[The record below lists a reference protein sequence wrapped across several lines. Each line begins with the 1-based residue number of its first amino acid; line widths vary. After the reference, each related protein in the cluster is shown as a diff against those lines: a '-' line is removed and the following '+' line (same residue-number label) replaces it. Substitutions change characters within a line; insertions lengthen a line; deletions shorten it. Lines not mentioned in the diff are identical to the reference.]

1 MGKDKENKIVDVTGV
16 ENTEGVTVP
25 GVTAP
30 TAAPIAYGAGI
41 ENLGYDDW
49 AAINVKDTTADYKNA
64 QAALDLNYKTEMATY
79 GENAERMYQMGLS
92 GSGVS
97 DIYGANAYSAYLAAS
112 NDLKLRQIEEQ
123 KANRQSW
130 EKYRRDQEEKSR
142 LQHAQVFSSLADQ
155 YSEDVSGVSNEN
167 ALRAS
172 MAAQGMSKAE
182 VDAVMNDI
190 KSYWTGNASVRDA
203 NHKAVIDAGYAMAYG
218 LFDVDN
224 AEEVKQVLIA
234 NNFSEADA
242 DEIMRRFYE
251 TDENGK
257 PKLKDTSALPMV
269 KAKEEADTAE
279 KDAAKQ
285 NAFAYM
291 LEQYNAGVTDTAKLA
306 QQAAALFDLDEAAMG
321 EVNEKFAPFAK
332 TEEEIQDI
340 NIDSAVA
347 ELTAAF
353 TNADGTSSYTGGAGD
368 NERIRQWLERPENAQ
383 YRDYADQ
390 IIQQMKTNLDK
401 LTAAYTEQEVT
412 TITDAISNVDEE
424 TVTIGE
430 LTLTLEQ
437 AKAKYGKDSEEY
449 KTVLKS
455 TSEAEVAS
463 FTNMISKLEVLESDT
478 TAERLNITAEE
489 WAKMDI
495 DDKEDAVMNT
505 AAELAA
511 NGEMLQEDF
520 AKFVSEKWLG
530 AELDFI
536 IEDDKKK
543 ARAVGLK
550 DSGGV
555 VSQLLDWK
563 DSGALTE
570 EAYNQMLGETVK
582 KMGFVLDGNKI
593 SWGSNGE
600 DATFS
605 LNAKEQSSGT
615 INVTDAELIK
625 KLNKAKDTKGYAFVD
640 GKMYYSNNVDP
651 ITKEPI
657 WYETYPEGVKV
668 TGDGVFNTKADRE
681 GIYEILKYMLSPERK
696 YVTPGGE
703 GQSKPIELDKSLWI
717 PTPKGTSNGNSS
729 NLVNSAK
736 INTTQ
741 LNRNNAN
748 AIK

>member
-1 MGKDKENKIVDVTGV
+1 MGKDKENEFVDVTGV

-25 GVTAP
+25 DVTVP
-30 TAAPIAYGAGI
+30 TAAPITYGPGI
-41 ENLGYDDW
+41 EILGYDDW
-49 AAINVKDTTADYKNA
+49 AAINVKDTTKEFQNA

-130 EKYRRDQEEKSR
+130 EKYRRDQKEKSR

-155 YSEDVSGVSNEN
+155 YSEDASGASNEN
-167 ALRAS
+167 ALRAL
-172 MAAQGMSKAE
+172 MAAQGMSRAE
-182 VDAVMNDI
+182 VDAVMKDI
-190 KSYWTGNASVRDA
+190 KDYWTGNASVRDA
-203 NHKAVIDAGYAMAYG
+203 NHKAVIDAGYATAYG
-218 LFDVDN
+218 LFDRDN
-224 AEEVKQVLIA
+224 AEEVKQALIA

-242 DEIMRRFYE
+242 DEIMQRFYE
-251 TDENGK
+251 IDEDGNPVYDENDK

-340 NIDSAVA
+340 NIDSAIS
-347 ELTAAF
+347 ELTAIF

-368 NERIRQWLERPENAQ
+368 NEKIRQWLERPDNAQ

-401 LTAAYTEQEVT
+401 LTAAYTKQEVT
-412 TITDAISNVDEE
+412 TIIDAINKVDKG
-424 TVTIGE
+424 TVAINE

-437 AKAKYGKDSEEY
+437 AKARYGKDSEEY
-449 KTVLKS
+449 KSVLKS
-455 TSEAEVAS
+455 TSTAEVES
-463 FTNMISKLEVLESDT
+463 FTNMISGPEVLESDT

-489 WAKMDI
+489 WAKKDI
-495 DDKEDAVMNT
+495 DDKEDAVMNK

-520 AKFVSEKWLG
+520 AKFVSEQWLG

-536 IEDDKKK
+536 IKDDKEK
-543 ARAVGLK
+543 AQAVGLN
-550 DSGGV
+550 DSGGI

-570 EAYNQMLGETVK
+570 EAYNRMLGETVK

-681 GIYEILKYMLSPERK
+681 GIYEILKYMLKPETNK
-696 YVTPGGE
+696 TPRPTLNMENLGE
-703 GQSKPIELDKSLWI
+703 IDGD
-717 PTPKGTSNGNSS
+717 
-729 NLVNSAK
+729 NLIAPNM
-736 INTTQ
+736 TQ
-741 LNRNNAN
+741 LNRNSAN

>member
-1 MGKDKENKIVDVTGV
+1 MGKDKENKIVDVTDV
-16 ENTEGVTVP
+16 EKTEGVTVP
-25 GVTAP
+25 GVTVP
-30 TAAPIAYGAGI
+30 TAASITYGAGI
-41 ENLGYDDW
+41 ESLGYDDW

-64 QAALDLNYKTEMATY
+64 QAVLDLNYKTEMATC

-142 LQHAQVFSSLADQ
+142 LQHATAFSTFADQ
-155 YSEDVSGVSNEN
+155 YSDENGVNNEN

-182 VDAVMNDI
+182 VDAVMADI
-190 KSYWTGNASVRDA
+190 KGYWAGNASVRDA
-203 NHKAVIDAGYAMAYG
+203 NHKAVIDAGYATAYG
-218 LFDVDN
+218 LFDGNN
-224 AEEVKQVLIA
+224 AEEVKQALIA

-251 TDENGK
+251 TDENGDPVRDENGN

-332 TEEEIQDI
+332 SEEEIQDI
-340 NIDSAVA
+340 NIDSAVS

-353 TNADGTSSYTGGAGD
+353 TNADGTSSYTGGEGD

-412 TITDAISNVDEE
+412 TTINAINKVDKE

-449 KTVLKS
+449 KSVLKS
-455 TSEAEVAS
+455 ASEAEVES
-463 FTNMISKLEVLESDT
+463 FTNMISGTEVLESNT

-495 DDKEDAVMNT
+495 GEKEKAVMNM

-520 AKFVSEKWLG
+520 AKVVSEKWLG
-530 AELDFI
+530 QELDFI
-536 IEDDKKK
+536 IEDDKEKL
-543 ARAVGLK
+543 RAVGLR

-600 DATFS
+600 EATIDLVRPAKIINRIERGSIEFDNIKTS
-605 LNAKEQSSGT
+605 LEVNSWNSGNEKYAYYNGK
-615 INVTDAELIK
+615 IYKAYMSKGEIEFWDECDYNSIK
-625 KLNKAKDTKGYAFVD
+625 V
-640 GKMYYSNNVDP
+640 S
-651 ITKEPI
+651 
-657 WYETYPEGVKV
+657 
-668 TGDGVFNTKADRE
+668 GDGVFNTKADRE
-681 GIYEILKYMLSPERK
+681 GIYEILKYMLKPQEPVEKPTGTIYKEKNNHSMPKVIKKKDER
-696 YVTPGGE
+696 
-703 GQSKPIELDKSLWI
+703 
-717 PTPKGTSNGNSS
+717 
-729 NLVNSAK
+729 
-736 INTTQ
+736 
-741 LNRNNAN
+741 R
-748 AIK
+748 